1 VRGKVNDARLLINLE
16 NLSETFSQTSPNKFG
31 MKI

>member
-1 VRGKVNDARLLINLE
+1 MMLGYFHIYLNLE
-16 NLSETFSQTSPNKFG
+16 NLSETLSQISPNKFG